1 MGSIGRGATPVP
13 CLLVLHVCSA
23 CEVLQAVQQHL
34 MDGWQAGRALTTPQK
49 GAWGRHPES
58 PRLPR
63 ACGAQASWRMRPL
76 RQPRPWLPKRLPA
89 ARPWPR
95 SAPGRNR
102 LERVRRGGGGE
113 VRTRALAPARRSPR
127 QRWPPPPAPAP
138 GPGGRCQTR
147 GPAARGGRG
156 GGGSEGRASSS
167 AAAGSWRAR
176 PSALASSL
184 AWLVNTACM
193 FSLPSVRVQRS
204 LPLSSSVGGPAT

>member
-102 LERVRRGGGGE
+102 LERVRRGGGGA
-113 VRTRALAPARRSPR
+113 RCAPARSHLRVVHRGNAGLLHPH
-127 QRWPPPPAPAP
+127 QLL
-138 GPGGRCQTR
+138 GLEGGAKL
-147 GPAARGGRG
+147 AAQLRAG
-156 GGGSEGRASSS
+156 GGGGEEVRGARQA
-167 AAAGSWRAR
+167 AQLPAAGARA
-176 PSALASSL
+176 P
-184 AWLVNTACM
+184 
-193 FSLPSVRVQRS
+193 PRS
-204 LPLSSSVGGPAT
+204 PPRSPGW